1 MERRVFT
8 AEHELFREQFKKFC
22 AREVTPNIEKWEDQR
37 IVDREAWRK
46 AGEQGYLCPS
56 LEVKYG
62 GSGVDFGYAAII
74 NEEVIRA
81 GSSGFTMGLHSDI
94 VVPYIEAFGT
104 EAQRERWLP
113 GCASGETI
121 TALAMTEPNTGSD
134 LASIK
139 TTAIRDGDHYVIN
152 GQKTFI
158 SNGILCDLVIVAAKT
173 DPESRHGGVSLLVVE
188 NGTPG
193 FEKGRKLAKMG
204 MHSQDTSEL
213 NFSDCRI
220 PADNLLGQEGQGFYY
235 LMEKLQQ
242 ERLVCAIGAQAAI
255 EVVLAETVKY
265 TQERT
270 AFGKPIAKFQNTQ
283 FKLAEIATEVEIGRV
298 FVDRLISEHMAGTPI
313 IKETSMAKWW
323 VTEMC
328 KKNIDLCLQ
337 FYGGYGFMEEYPI
350 CRAYRDARV
359 QTIFAGTTEIMKI
372 IIAKSMGL

>member
-8 AEHELFREQFKKFC
+8 KEHELFRDQFKKFC
-22 AREVTPNIEKWEDQR
+22 EREITPNVERWEDQR
-37 IVDREAWRK
+37 IVDRDTWKK
-46 AGEQGYLCPS
+46 AGEQGYLCPT
-56 LEVKYG
+56 LDPKYG

-74 NEEVIRA
+74 NEEVVKA
-81 GSSGFTMGLHSDI
+81 GSSGFTAGLHSDI
-94 VVPYIEAFGT
+94 VVPYIDSYGT
-104 EAQRERWLP
+104 EAQKKRWLP
-113 GCASGETI
+113 GCASGDTI
-121 TALAMTEPNTGSD
+121 TAIAMTEPNTGSD

-139 TTAIRDGDHYVIN
+139 TTAVRDGDHYVIN

-173 DPESRHGGVSLLVVE
+173 DPESRHGGVSLIVVE

-193 FEKGRKLAKMG
+193 FEKGRKLNKMG
-204 MHSQDTSEL
+204 MHSQDTAEL
-213 NFSDCRI
+213 HFSDCRV

-242 ERLVCAIGAQAAI
+242 ERLVCAIGAQAG
-255 EVVLAETVKY
+255 VETVLDETIKY
-265 TQERT
+265 TQERQ

-298 FVDRLISEHMAGTPI
+298 FVDRLIDEHMKGSPI

-328 KKNIDLCLQ
+328 KRNIDLCLQ

-350 CRAYRDARV
+350 CRAYRDARI

>member
-134 LASIK
+134 LAAIK

>member
-8 AEHELFREQFKKFC
+8 REHELFREQFKKFC
-22 AREVTPNIEKWEDQR
+22 EREIAPNVERWEEQR
-37 IVDREAWRK
+37 IVDRETWKK
-46 AGEQGYLCPS
+46 AGEQGYLCPT
-56 LEVKYG
+56 LEPKYG

-74 NEEVIRA
+74 NEEIVKA
-81 GSSGFTMGLHSDI
+81 GSSGFTAGLHSDI
-94 VVPYIEAFGT
+94 VVPYIESFGN
-104 EAQRERWLP
+104 EAQKARWLP
-113 GCASGETI
+113 GCASGDII
-121 TALAMTEPNTGSD
+121 TAIAMTEPNTGSD
-134 LASIK
+134 LAGIK
-139 TTAIRDGDHYVIN
+139 TTAVRDGDSYMIN

-173 DPESRHGGVSLLVVE
+173 DPESRHGGVSLIVVE

-193 FEKGRKLAKMG
+193 FEKGRKLNKMG
-204 MHSQDTSEL
+204 MHSQDTAEL
-213 NFSDCRI
+213 HFSDCRV

-242 ERLVCAIGAQAAI
+242 ERLVCAIGAQAG
-255 EVVLAETVKY
+255 VETVLGETIKY
-265 TQERT
+265 TQERQ

-283 FKLAEIATEVEIGRV
+283 FKLAEIATEVELGRV
-298 FVDRLISEHMAGTPI
+298 FVDRLIDEHIKGTPI

-328 KKNIDLCLQ
+328 KRNIDLCLQ

-350 CRAYRDARV
+350 CRAYRDARI

>member
-1 MERRVFT
+1 M
-8 AEHELFREQFKKFC
+8 
-22 AREVTPNIEKWEDQR
+22 
-37 IVDREAWRK
+37 
-46 AGEQGYLCPS
+46 
-56 LEVKYG
+56 
-62 GSGVDFGYAAII
+62 
-74 NEEVIRA
+74 
-81 GSSGFTMGLHSDI
+81 
-94 VVPYIEAFGT
+94 PYIESFGT

-113 GCASGETI
+113 GCASGDTI
-121 TALAMTEPNTGSD
+121 TAIAMTEPNTGSD
-134 LASIK
+134 LAAIK
-139 TTAIRDGDHYVIN
+139 TTAIRDGDSYVIN

-193 FEKGRKLAKMG
+193 FEKGRKLNKMG
-204 MHSQDTSEL
+204 MHSQDTAEL
-213 NFSDCRI
+213 HFSDCRV

-242 ERLVCAIGAQAAI
+242 ERLVCAIGAQAG
-255 EVVLAETVKY
+255 VETVLEETIKY
-265 TQERT
+265 TQERQ

-298 FVDRLISEHMAGTPI
+298 FVDRLIAEHIAGTPI

-328 KKNIDLCLQ
+328 KRNIDLCLQ

-350 CRAYRDARV
+350 CRAYRDARI

>member
-8 AEHELFREQFKKFC
+8 KEHELFRDQFKKFC
-22 AREVTPNIEKWEDQR
+22 EREVTPNVERWEEQR
-37 IVDREAWRK
+37 IVDRETWKK
-46 AGEQGYLCPS
+46 AGEQGFLCPT
-56 LEVKYG
+56 LDPKYG

-74 NEEVIRA
+74 NEEIVRA
-81 GSSGFTMGLHSDI
+81 GSSGFTAGLHSDI
-94 VVPYIEAFGT
+94 VVPYIESFGS

-113 GCASGETI
+113 GCASGDTI
-121 TALAMTEPNTGSD
+121 TAIAMTEPNTGSD
-134 LASIK
+134 LAGIK
-139 TTAIRDGDHYVIN
+139 TTAIRDGDSYVIN

-213 NFSDCRI
+213 HFSDCRI

-242 ERLVCAIGAQAAI
+242 ERLVCAIGAQAG
-255 EVVLAETVKY
+255 VETVLDETIKY
-265 TQERT
+265 TQERQ

-283 FKLAEIATEVEIGRV
+283 FKLAEIATEIEIGRV
-298 FVDRLISEHMAGTPI
+298 FVDRLIDEHMRGTPI

-328 KKNIDLCLQ
+328 KRNIDLCLQ

-350 CRAYRDARV
+350 CRAYRDARI